1 MKDFLQGRPQSRSV
15 RPVQS
20 SDPQPSHFPPITQP
34 TPEPEPVSEPE
45 QPPVE
50 DIAPAAPPEPSP
62 CATHEPLVETVP
74 DAQGRIGHIVI
85 TCRCGEQTIV
95 QCNY

>member
-1 MKDFLQGRPQSRSV
+1 MKDFLQGRPQSRSI
-15 RPVQS
+15 RPTHS
-20 SDPQPSHFPPITQP
+20 SEPKPSHFPPISQP
-34 TPEPEPVSEPE
+34 APEPEPVSEPE
-45 QPPVE
+45 FPPIE
-50 DIAPAAPPEPSP
+50 DSTPPPTEPSP
-62 CATHEPLVETVP
+62 CANSEPLVETVP